1 MRSMKLAV
9 LAAFVSGV
17 IAAPALAGP
26 IAQEKAISDQAP
38 DKAVTESADEAKPA
52 EEFKVPAGYQVRKR
66 GKRVVYCKKSM
77 ESGTR
82 FAQTR
87 CFDEEQLRAM
97 ELERQQ
103 QQVEVERSRKVC
115 ASLEDCSGG

>member
-1 MRSMKLAV
+1 MKLAV

-17 IAAPALAGP
+17 IAAPAMAGP
-26 IAQEKAISDQAP
+26 IAQEKAVSDQAP

-66 GKRVVYCKKSM
+66 GKRLVYCKKSM

-82 FAQTR
+82 FAQTQ
-87 CFDEEQLRAM
+87 CFDEEQLRAK

-103 QQVEVERSRKVC
+103 EQAKMDQTRKVC
-115 ASLEDCSGG
+115 ATPETCAGG